1 MGQPRHSRGSCAR
14 LFPEDGSSVPAV
26 AVPKPHGHETAKPQ
40 AGDRDTRSR
49 DASAWRTLTGVEL
62 PGNGDATDLRVA
74 EAQKEGP
81 VGLVDE
87 QVVRLLLVD
96 EAQDGPRQSR
106 ASGLG
111 ARARQHRAG
120 RLLPV
125 IPVRLQMLLQ
135 HLHDPIKPLPE
146 GIIPPRQ
153 VFLLKSPENEHS
165 CRQPLS
171 LCYTAQILGTAA
183 ETQGTPGGYAPSS
196 PPARALG
203 GLRTEPRPLTRL
215 NWDQDTVV
223 LL

>member
-1 MGQPRHSRGSCAR
+1 M
-14 LFPEDGSSVPAV
+14 PAV

-40 AGDRDTRSR
+40 AEDRDTWSR

-146 GIIPPRQ
+146 GVIPPRQ

-171 LCYTAQILGTAA
+171 LLHSIDTGHSSRDSGNPRWVCPIQPPSTSTGGAPDRAQAAYPVELGPGHCGAA
-183 ETQGTPGGYAPSS
+183 
-196 PPARALG
+196 
-203 GLRTEPRPLTRL
+203 
-215 NWDQDTVV
+215 VV
-223 LL
+223 L